1 MENVVKVLF
10 FLGLGF
16 YLAAGVVALAY
27 LRAGSARTLSILTGI
42 LSAGCGALVI
52 VFAVRWSMFGLL
64 PLTTMGDA
72 LNLFVILGTA
82 IALYIAYT
90 NNVRPLLSFFGP
102 ALAALYL
109 YNAVSDY
116 SFLQQQPKA
125 LNGVFLAVHVGLA
138 FLAYSLFFVASLTS
152 LAYVF
157 QARNLKQLH
166 TTRLFHKLPSLEQ
179 LDQSLFKLI
188 TYGYVFFAI
197 TFVLG
202 FIWAYFDSDEL
213 GAQWWLSAKIV
224 RAFFMVILYSVA
236 FHTRRQGRLRGQK
249 LAYLVFVGFGLL
261 LASYMVLGLINLE
274 DVYFWRRPQ

>member
-1 MENVVKVLF
+1 MTRAIDVLF
-10 FLGLGF
+10 FGGLAV
-16 YLAAGVVALAY
+16 YLAAGAVALAY
-27 LRAGSARTLSILTGI
+27 LRAGSARTLSILSGI
-42 LSAGCGALVI
+42 LATGCGLLVV
-52 VFAVRWSMFGLL
+52 VFAMRWRMFGLL

-82 IALYIAYT
+82 IALYISHR

-109 YNAVSDY
+109 YNALSDHT
-116 SFLQQQPKA
+116 FLHVQPKA

-188 TYGYVFFAI
+188 AYGYVFFAI

-202 FIWAYFDSDEL
+202 FIWAYIDSDEL
-213 GAQWWLSAKIV
+213 GARWWLSAKIV

-261 LASYMVLGLINLE
+261 LASYMVLGVVQIQDFN
-274 DVYFWRRPQ
+274 FWSRTR

>member
-1 MENVVKVLF
+1 MENAVEVLF
-10 FLGLGF
+10 FAGLGL
-16 YLAAGVVALAY
+16 YLAATIVALAY
-27 LRAGSARTLSILTGI
+27 LRAGSARTLAILSGF
-42 LSAGCGALVI
+42 LSAGCTVLIA
-52 VFAVRWSMFGLL
+52 VFAIRWSLFALL

-82 IALYIAYT
+82 ISLYIAHS

-109 YNAVSDY
+109 YNAMSDY
-116 SFLQQQPKA
+116 SFLRQQPKE

-166 TTRLFHKLPSLEQ
+166 TTRLFHKLPSLEL

-202 FIWAYFDSDEL
+202 FIWAYIDSEKL
-213 GAQWWLSAKIV
+213 GANWWLSAKIV

-261 LASYMVLGLINLE
+261 LASYMVLGVVQLQDFN
-274 DVYFWRRPQ
+274 FWSRSQ